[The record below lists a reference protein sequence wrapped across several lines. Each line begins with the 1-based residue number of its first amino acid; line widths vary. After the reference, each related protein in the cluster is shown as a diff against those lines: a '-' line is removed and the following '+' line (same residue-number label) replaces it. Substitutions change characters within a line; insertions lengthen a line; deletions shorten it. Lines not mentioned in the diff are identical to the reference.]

1 MAETVGF
8 TDDVVDEEANPFDD
22 IDSNVET
29 EEEFLKSGADLG
41 YDTLN
46 DGGDDIGTDDSD
58 DEIMVVAEKI
68 TPKTK
73 MKLMH
78 KQQKRLGMPPGSGRG
93 GRGGRGAVRGRG
105 RPPSAVVT
113 PKKAATVAKVS
124 DGFEDEDDLTCRV
137 CLSSF
142 WYRNQLVEHLR
153 NTHSVKD
160 PETFLRERRS
170 RV

>member
-1 MAETVGF
+1 ME
-8 TDDVVDEEANPFDD
+8 
-22 IDSNVET
+22 
-29 EEEFLKSGADLG
+29 
-41 YDTLN
+41 
-46 DGGDDIGTDDSD
+46 TDDSD

-78 KQQKRLGMPPGSGRG
+78 KQQKRLGMPQGSARG

-160 PETFLRERRS
+160 PEAFLRERRS